1 MRFQHVCDG
10 RGCKSSSNKL
20 FSQRSLSPRPL
31 SQRHRRLQIE
41 PLEER
46 ALLDAVGIGETEP
59 NNALD
64 TAGGLLFTE
73 DPSGSGYYSTYGN
86 GTIDPAVAGDYWS
99 DPDYWSF
106 SALADD
112 VVSISIDTPDSD
124 LDPYVELRNV
134 ADGLLASDND
144 SGSETDSYIGSYTIP
159 TSGQYFVRVG
169 KEDGSATPGAYQ
181 LRIDLGRG
189 IQLENDPNFANDAIA
204 SAEALNLN
212 PSAPGTAKAA
222 MAATIATADGANT
235 DEDYFR
241 LGTLDAGSTIE
252 LDAVLPAQSTLQP
265 RMQLVDSSGAPVT
278 DTDGD
283 ASDGHFLA
291 VIGTSGEY
299 YAVVDGTNDPGAFG
313 QYLLDVDL
321 ADPVAPTVLQVDG
334 LPAEGTTSE
343 EIISSFTI
351 SFSEQMD
358 PDTVNNS
365 AAFDLREAGVDEL
378 FDTADDTVIEV
389 VLASAYTRW
398 DESASFWLQA
408 GPLGSGEYRFSATA
422 TLTDRIGNAIDGN
435 ADGTGGDAY
444 TQFFTLDL
452 PADFVLEAPYNDTP
466 EGATP
471 LTLAEDPASS
481 GYLVAHGLGSID
493 PAVGGYNQ
501 QWNESDYWSFD
512 ALAGD
517 KVAVS
522 IDTPESNLNSYV
534 YLYDE
539 AGNGLAGDN
548 DSGPGGDAYISYHEI
563 PSDGTYYVRVGHYA
577 YDATVGNYQLRVDV
591 ARGIDLES
599 DAGYNNDSIANADPI
614 TLSES
619 GIHRTATAA
628 GLVMGPESSNQDED
642 IYALGVL
649 NVGNV
654 VELDT
659 RLPGDSS
666 LAPRVRLLDASG
678 NVVADEDGDATDGH
692 FLATISEDGFYYA
705 IMDSRCWVYN
715 GHRYQ
720 LTESLLWEDA
730 ETVAQGLGGHLATI
744 DDAAEQEFVHTAIG
758 TQDLWIGINDAA
770 EEGTWVWADGTPVAY
785 TNWYSGEPN
794 SGANYDYGYIN
805 ASNGQ
810 WYDGYYNWSRVGLV
824 EWDNTGSLP
833 DGTGPGTLGRYLLD
847 VDISDPVP
855 PRVTDVSRIPAEG
868 ATTEEL
874 LSSFQVTVSEE
885 LNAETVNTPVY
896 DFVTYGGH
904 TYVRTSSTL
913 YWSDAEAFAENLGGH
928 LVTIDDQAEQ
938 DFIYT
943 TFGTSDLWI
952 GMNDLDGRRDMG
964 LVERRCDHIHELVR
978 QRAEQWR
985 RLRLRLYALRQRP
998 VVRRSHLLVV
1008 CGRG

>member
-1 MRFQHVCDG
+1 MPT
-10 RGCKSSSNKL
+10 RGGTN
-20 FSQRSLSPRPL
+20 RPR
-31 SQRHRRLQIE
+31 
-41 PLEER
+41 
-46 ALLDAVGIGETEP
+46 
-59 NNALD
+59 
-64 TAGGLLFTE
+64 
-73 DPSGSGYYSTYGN
+73 SGSK
-86 GTIDPAVAGDYWS
+86 
-99 DPDYWSF
+99 
-106 SALADD
+106 
-112 VVSISIDTPDSD
+112 
-124 LDPYVELRNV
+124 R
-134 ADGLLASDND
+134 GL
-144 SGSETDSYIGSYTIP
+144 SE
-159 TSGQYFVRVG
+159 
-169 KEDGSATPGAYQ
+169 A
-181 LRIDLGRG
+181 
-189 IQLENDPNFANDAIA
+189 
-204 SAEALNLN
+204 
-212 PSAPGTAKAA
+212 
-222 MAATIATADGANT
+222 ANT
-235 DEDYFR
+235 V
-241 LGTLDAGSTIE
+241 S
-252 LDAVLPAQSTLQP
+252 AQP
-265 RMQLVDSSGAPVT
+265 P
-278 DTDGD
+278 
-283 ASDGHFLA
+283 
-291 VIGTSGEY
+291 
-299 YAVVDGTNDPGAFG
+299 
-313 QYLLDVDL
+313 
-321 ADPVAPTVLQVDG
+321 
-334 LPAEGTTSE
+334 
-343 EIISSFTI
+343 
-351 SFSEQMD
+351 
-358 PDTVNNS
+358 
-365 AAFDLREAGVDEL
+365 
-378 FDTADDTVIEV
+378 
-389 VLASAYTRW
+389 
-398 DESASFWLQA
+398 
-408 GPLGSGEYRFSATA
+408 

-577 YDATVGNYQLRVDV
+577 YDATIGNYQLRLDV

-599 DAGYNNDSIANADPI
+599 DASYNNDSLTNADPI

-628 GLVMGPESSNQDED
+628 GLVMSPESSNQDED

-659 RLPGDSS
+659 RLPGDSN

-824 EWDNTGSLP
+824 EWDNTSGLP

-952 GMNDLDGRRDMG
+952 GMNDLDEEGTWGWSSGDPITYTNWYGNEPNSGDGYDCGYIHYGNGQWYDGHTSWSYAGVVEIDSIVDTDADGTPDVVDSHPSDGVNGYDLREAGSDGLFDTADDDVYDLRVSPTYSGGTTIDFASLRRPT
-964 LVERRCDHIHELVR
+964 
-978 QRAEQWR
+978 A
-985 RLRLRLYALRQRP
+985 
-998 VVRRSHLLVV
+998 
-1008 CGRG
+1008 